1 MKLKNMGLTL
11 LALLVLISCSEDN
24 EQVLVISP
32 AKEPEQK
39 LIQREINPKEYSYGQ
54 QLFLKNCAVCHGKHA
69 EGGKNWRKLGKDRKF
84 PPPPLNGTGHAWHHS
99 TEVLVDII
107 KNGTINDGGN
117 MPAWKNKLS
126 DLEIEAILAFLK
138 SHWPDEIYKTWY
150 DVHVLKNDS

>member
-1 MKLKNMGLTL
+1 MNFKNTIL
-11 LALLVLISCSEDN
+11 LASLSAVLISCGKTTGDS
-24 EQVLVISP
+24 SKSSS
-32 AKEPEQK
+32 KEILAQRFVDPRIFSQGKK
-39 LIQREINPKEYSYGQ
+39 L
-54 QLFLKNCAVCHGKHA
+54 FFKNCASCHGQNA
-69 EGGKNWRKLGKDRKF
+69 EGDKNWRKLGKDRKF

-126 DLEIEAILAFLK
+126 DLEIEAVLAYLK

-150 DVHVLKNDS
+150 DVHVLNNNS